1 MNYKSRNFYYFSYLN
16 EIGGVESHL
25 YYLAKKYGDRD
36 WCVLYRSG
44 DAKQIA
50 RISKLVRTIQVRPN
64 DRFECERF
72 FATYDTSILK
82 QVDAKEIYFVIHAD
96 YQSQIDNGTMS
107 KGSNKANPNFKYLAV
122 CEVAKQGFDPEA
134 NADVVYMPI
143 ELDKCEDPI
152 LLLSATRLSPEKGY
166 NRMKTLAKELDRAG
180 VNYIWHIF
188 TNKEAEDIS
197 PNVYFFR
204 PRLDITKKMKLYDGF
219 VQLSDSEAYCVSIQ
233 EALMNGLHLIAT
245 PLPLI
250 SEMNAQEFTITL
262 PFDMKD
268 IGEQVEQIRNIKQL
282 PKVKY
287 KPPKD
292 KWGKYLQG
300 KGNYMNDYVTV
311 QATKG
316 YAENFILD
324 SELGRVPKAGDT
336 WQISKDR
343 LIFLQQY
350 ERDHRVKLINVL

>member
-1 MNYKSRNFYYFSYLN
+1 MNYKSRNFYYFSSFN
-16 EIGGVESHL
+16 VIGGVESHL

-36 WCVLYRSG
+36 WCILYKSG

-50 RISKLVRTIQVRPN
+50 RVSKLVRTIQVRPM
-64 DRFECERF
+64 DHFECERIF
-72 FATYDTSILK
+72 FTYDSSIAK
-82 QVDAKEIYFVIHAD
+82 QVDAKEYYYVIHAD
-96 YQSQIDNGTMS
+96 YQDQISRGTLP
-107 KGSNKANPNFKYLAV
+107 KGSNIAKKEFKYLAV
-122 CEVAKQGFDPEA
+122 SSVAKHGFDPNA
-134 NADVVYMPI
+134 DADVVYMPI

-152 LLLSATRLSPEKGY
+152 QLLSATRLTPEKGY
-166 NRMKTLAKELDRAG
+166 NRMKTLAKALDKAG
-180 VNYIWHIF
+180 VNYVWHIY
-188 TNKEAEDIS
+188 TNKAEEHIS
-197 PNVYFFR
+197 DNVYFFK
-204 PRLDITKKMKLYDGF
+204 PRLDITSKMKLYDGF
-219 VQLSDSEAYCVSIQ
+219 IQLSDNEAFCIAIQ

-250 SEMNAQEFTITL
+250 EEMNAQEFTITL
-262 PFDMKD
+262 PFDMED
-268 IGEQVEQIRNIKQL
+268 IEEQVEKIRHIKEM

-316 YAENFILD
+316 YAQNFILD
-324 SELGRVPKAGDT
+324 SELGRVPKAGET

-350 ERDHRVKLINVL
+350 ERDHRVKLIDVL